1 MDYEHVLYDHFYIL
15 LENLE
20 ISFAIFKINGE
31 CPALTESIR
40 GTSKEKLHQELG
52 VEDAGVEN
60 FAFFMRSWKM
70 KILDKSAACFLL
82 GARFTRLEIYI
93 LLPDTKQN
101 SFFPSTIIKCNNLD
115 PHLRKSEF
123 FGF

>member
-1 MDYEHVLYDHFYIL
+1 
-15 LENLE
+15 
-20 ISFAIFKINGE
+20 
-31 CPALTESIR
+31 
-40 GTSKEKLHQELG
+40 
-52 VEDAGVEN
+52 
-60 FAFFMRSWKM
+60 M